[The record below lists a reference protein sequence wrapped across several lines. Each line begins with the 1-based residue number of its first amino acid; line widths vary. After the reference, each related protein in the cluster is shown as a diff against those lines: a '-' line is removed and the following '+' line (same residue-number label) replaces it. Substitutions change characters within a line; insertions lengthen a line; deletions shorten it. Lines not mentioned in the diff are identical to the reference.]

1 MTHNNEERFF
11 AAFNNRINIELDKCY
26 HLSADDQKDYIATSE
41 NIIAFAQAGLF
52 FSGLASAPFTFG
64 LGLAAAGASI
74 VIIKTGKMCL
84 DAYID
89 SKQTDQELPP
99 DYLENQRNL
108 QRLAL
113 FILLRQA
120 ATTFFIRYHYSI
132 QNRLN
137 GTNAEKLGQYV
148 AYRLMKKL
156 YAELSAHP
164 QQLPPVDTLVDYF
177 LSSIHSSGLFHT
189 EEVTLEPIENTSPLR
204 IAALSRKIAIKH
216 FCARQRWIGS
226 EGPDIK
232 VYGAETTPFQ
242 DQFQSTTTREDLGYI
257 TIIADKQRTIPLA
270 IDKEK
275 FHELPLPAPKIQ
287 PIVEKSLFP
296 QFILMIIEIKQR
308 LISHCMSNHYFP
320 YQQLTLCY

>member
-232 VYGAETTPFQ
+232 VYGAET
-242 DQFQSTTTREDLGYI
+242 I